1 MGNNFEQI
9 SKVSGFM
16 KHNGGLLFRDISE
29 TEFEFK
35 STIQKIHL
43 NRRDITHGGFI
54 CSLIDAGAGTAVY
67 RASNNQSC
75 VTVSLDVKFIAP
87 SRLGDEIVG
96 NDVSGLLAIKS
107 SWPGQMRTVYG
118 DHQRFIE
125 TYFSQFPGY
134 YFTGDGAKRD
144 KDGYY
149 WITGR
154 VDDVLN
160 VSGHR
165 IGTAEVEGAIG

>member
-1 MGNNFEQI
+1 MENNFEQI

-87 SRLGDEIVG
+87 SRLGDEILGKVREAVRKIAIDKG
-96 NDVSGLLAIKS
+96 FDYIMDSSMGLL
-107 SWPGQMRTVYG
+107 Y
-118 DHQRFIE
+118 
-125 TYFSQFPGY
+125 
-134 YFTGDGAKRD
+134 AKPNYD
-144 KDGYY
+144 V
-149 WITGR
+149 T
-154 VDDVLN
+154 DDVLHELRN
-160 VSGHR
+160 LK
-165 IGTAEVEGAIG
+165 AEK